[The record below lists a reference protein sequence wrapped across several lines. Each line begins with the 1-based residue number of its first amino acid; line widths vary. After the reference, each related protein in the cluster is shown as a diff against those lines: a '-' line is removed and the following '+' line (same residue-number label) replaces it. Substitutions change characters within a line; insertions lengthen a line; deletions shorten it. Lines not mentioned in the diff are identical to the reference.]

1 MSIQRN
7 DWSLQRKGIIDQD
20 RHKERVKEAIKK
32 NLGSIVSNESII
44 LSDGKRTVKVPIRAL
59 DEYKFRFD
67 YRKRKQVGQGDGK
80 TQVGD
85 VIGRENPQGQT
96 GKGKGKGQAGQDT
109 GGEYYEAEVNIDDI
123 AALIFEDLHLPF
135 LEEKAKKAVQ
145 AKTTRFNEI
154 RRTGVMA
161 NLDKRRMILENIKR
175 NAREEGRA
183 RFGDV
188 KKEDLRF
195 KTWEENLRYES
206 NAVVIAMMDVS
217 GCLTGGHLIEM
228 ADGSYKDI
236 ADIEKGDCVACVD
249 LRSHE
254 KTASTVAATF
264 TKSTSRTLVI
274 EAEDAALR
282 ATPAHVFFVYDEQH
296 NHIIEKRADELS
308 ADDKLILVNS
318 WGRGAER
325 QWENALTTDQA
336 YLLGAMLG
344 DGHLRIPTK
353 AKTYGTYPSISDE
366 NLARLENY
374 RQLFQSAFDKHGI
387 IKLKRGEHSRQRL
400 NVNSTALVHE
410 LAERY
415 PMLVKRSPQR
425 YIESTLYKEP
435 PRVRAAFLRGLF
447 DAEGTLAHHS
457 VILNSSSN
465 RLIKQVKHLLSY
477 WGIRARVTHF
487 LQNEHRLGDKPI
499 KSGLYYTLSIN
510 AKDAVRFRDVIG
522 FSCREK
528 AAKLERLA
536 ARQQAG
542 INAMRSKFI
551 MPFEWRERFQHL
563 PRATRTYSYYR
574 PHAQALSFS
583 QLQTIASDTKA
594 TDAHLNAL
602 QDILKR
608 QLIVSRVKRV
618 TTLDE
623 PVVVY
628 DFEVKDHHNYIVDG
642 ILSHN
647 SMGEF
652 KKYIAR
658 SFYFWMV
665 RFLRTKY
672 DNVDIVFISHH
683 TEAKEVT
690 EEQFFT
696 QGESGGTVVSSAYHL
711 ALEII
716 KERFTPADWN
726 IYPFHFSDGDNY
738 YSDNEE
744 ATRLADQLIT
754 TCNLFGYGEIGEE
767 GATSYRRSSGA
778 LLSIF
783 NDRLKKKDRFVGV
796 RIDDKEDVYPAL
808 KQFFGRRG
816 IEA

>member
-20 RHKERVKEAIKK
+20 RHKERVKDAIKK

-44 LSDGKRTVKVPIRAL
+44 LSDGKRTVKVPVRAL
-59 DEYKFRFD
+59 DEYKFRYD

-85 VIGRENPQGQT
+85 VIGRENQPGQGQ
-96 GKGKGKGQAGQDT
+96 GKGKGKNQAGQEA

-145 AKTTRFNEI
+145 SKTTHFNEI

-175 NAREEGRA
+175 NAREKKSA

-217 GCLTGGHLIEM
+217 G
-228 ADGSYKDI
+228 
-236 ADIEKGDCVACVD
+236 
-249 LRSHE
+249 
-254 KTASTVAATF
+254 
-264 TKSTSRTLVI
+264 
-274 EAEDAALR
+274 
-282 ATPAHVFFVYDEQH
+282 
-296 NHIIEKRADELS
+296 
-308 ADDKLILVNS
+308 
-318 WGRGAER
+318 
-325 QWENALTTDQA
+325 
-336 YLLGAMLG
+336 
-344 DGHLRIPTK
+344 
-353 AKTYGTYPSISDE
+353 
-366 NLARLENY
+366 
-374 RQLFQSAFDKHGI
+374 
-387 IKLKRGEHSRQRL
+387 
-400 NVNSTALVHE
+400 
-410 LAERY
+410 
-415 PMLVKRSPQR
+415 
-425 YIESTLYKEP
+425 
-435 PRVRAAFLRGLF
+435 
-447 DAEGTLAHHS
+447 
-457 VILNSSSN
+457 
-465 RLIKQVKHLLSY
+465 
-477 WGIRARVTHF
+477 
-487 LQNEHRLGDKPI
+487 
-499 KSGLYYTLSIN
+499 
-510 AKDAVRFRDVIG
+510 
-522 FSCREK
+522 
-528 AAKLERLA
+528 
-536 ARQQAG
+536 
-542 INAMRSKFI
+542 
-551 MPFEWRERFQHL
+551 
-563 PRATRTYSYYR
+563 
-574 PHAQALSFS
+574 
-583 QLQTIASDTKA
+583 
-594 TDAHLNAL
+594 
-602 QDILKR
+602 
-608 QLIVSRVKRV
+608 
-618 TTLDE
+618 
-623 PVVVY
+623 
-628 DFEVKDHHNYIVDG
+628 
-642 ILSHN
+642 

-683 TEAKEVT
+683 TEAKEVS

-696 QGESGGTVVSSAYHL
+696 QGESGGTVVSSAYYL

-716 KERFTPADWN
+716 KARFNPADWN

-744 ATRLADQLIT
+744 AARLADQLIA